1 MISSTSRPAAFVLSL
16 ISALLFSASA
26 DNTPN
31 LCTDDIPNLT
41 KIKPSDTAP
50 HPIPNITVGG
60 YEYNGDAEHFVV
72 RPPLGAGK
80 KYRKALIY
88 IPGTIY
94 IVLTIFILVH

>member
-41 KIKPSDTAP
+41 KIKPSDTAT

-60 YEYNGDAEHFVV
+60 FEYNGDADHFVV
-72 RPPLGAGK
+72 RPPLAAGK
-80 KYRKALIY
+80 TYSRVLIY
-88 IPGTIY
+88 IPGM
-94 IVLTIFILVH
+94 LT